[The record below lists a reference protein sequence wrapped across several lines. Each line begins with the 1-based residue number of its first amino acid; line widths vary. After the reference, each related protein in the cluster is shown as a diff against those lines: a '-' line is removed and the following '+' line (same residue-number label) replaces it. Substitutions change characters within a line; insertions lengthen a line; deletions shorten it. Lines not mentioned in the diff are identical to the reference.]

1 VNDILILGKMSTWS
15 CLSKILNNKFDIE
28 DLDVAN
34 IILGMKIYKSSNG
47 LVLSISHYF
56 ENFL

>member
-1 VNDILILGKMSTWS
+1 MSTWS